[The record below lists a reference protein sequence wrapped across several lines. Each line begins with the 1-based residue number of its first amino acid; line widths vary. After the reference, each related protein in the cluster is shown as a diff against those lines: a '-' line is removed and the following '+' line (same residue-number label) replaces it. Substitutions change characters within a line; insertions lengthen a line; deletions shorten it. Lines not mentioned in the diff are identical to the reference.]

1 MLKVSWMNRVREGT
15 IGFATC
21 SRCGTIVFARKQA
34 GPEEDEYWTCT
45 RCNSLVFV

>member
-1 MLKVSWMNRVREGT
+1 MNRVREGT

-21 SRCGTIVFARKQA
+21 PKCGTIVFARRQA
-34 GPEEDEYWTCT
+34 GPEDDEYWTCT